1 MATMATLFAGGRIL
15 TRRSSMGAR
24 ATFRSFNDAKSAQLE
39 VRVDA
44 HGRLL
49 SLSADAIFSAR
60 TGVHARGARAR
71 SRWLSRGA
79 RHRIR
84 ATHQTDTITSTR
96 DDISHVHHSARVPFA
111 PAPAR
116 ASTCSRPRR

>member
-49 SLSADAIFSAR
+49 SLSADAIFFRANR
-60 TGVHARGARAR
+60 RARAR
-71 SRWLSRGA
+71 RESAFAMAFPRCAASHPG
-79 RHRIR
+79 
-84 ATHQTDTITSTR
+84 DTS
-96 DDISHVHHSARVPFA
+96 D
-111 PAPAR
+111 
-116 ASTCSRPRR
+116 